1 MPDKTEKED
10 SELPQAVHDEI
21 LEKPKKNYGGK
32 IKGHLKFYNRDLPK
46 ERLYRQSLYI

>member
-21 LEKPKKNYGGK
+21 LEKPKKIMAGK
-32 IKGHLKFYNRDLPK
+32 SKVT
-46 ERLYRQSLYI
+46 